1 MRIFKKANRFLVF
14 AAILSSAILLSSC
27 YLQENKVQKTKEEIV
42 IGFSQLGNES
52 TWRAR
57 NTQSI
62 REAAVKENYKL
73 LFDDAYQKQENQ
85 IKAIRSFIA
94 SRVDVII
101 LSPIVEEGWE
111 NVLQEARDAR
121 IPVILSDRGIKGD
134 PKLYETLVGTDA
146 VAEGRKAAEF
156 LKEKFADKIEPIKIV
171 EIAGTREASSA
182 EGRAQGFREEL
193 ADDPR
198 FQIVASENG
207 DFMLSKGRQAA
218 KKLDQEINLANVD
231 VLFSHND
238 DMTLG
243 VLKYL
248 EETNIRP
255 GKDLVLVSVD
265 AQQEVVDLVKE
276 GVVNC
281 SVECNPNS
289 GTKLMSIIRQLLNNE
304 ELEKAYY
311 LEETV
316 FSEFSDLAEIKV
328 RGY

>member
-1 MRIFKKANRFLVF
+1 MKCIKKMGHLLG
-14 AAILSSAILLSSC
+14 ILLFISSGFLLSSC
-27 YLQENKVQKTKEEIV
+27 HHQEKETETTEHEIV

-52 TWRAR
+52 AWRAR
-57 NTQSI
+57 NSQSI
-62 REAAVKENYKL
+62 REAAAKENYKL

-101 LSPIVEEGWE
+101 LSPIVEDGWE

-121 IPVILSDRGIKGD
+121 IPVVLSDRVIKGD
-134 PKLYETLVGTDA
+134 PHLYETLVGTDGIS
-146 VAEGRKAAEF
+146 EGRKAAEF
-156 LKEKFADKIEPIKIV
+156 LKEKFADKTEPIKIV
-171 EIAGTREASSA
+171 EIAGTKEASSA

-198 FQIVASENG
+198 FEIIASENG

-218 KKLDQEINLANVD
+218 KKLDQEIGLANVD

-265 AQQEVVDLVKE
+265 AQQEVVDLVKA
-276 GVVNC
+276 GVINC
-281 SVECNPNS
+281 SVECNPDS
-289 GTKLMSIIRQLLNNE
+289 GKKLMSIVRQLLNNE

-316 FSEFSDLAEIKV
+316 FSEFSELTDIKA